1 MYKTPHKVSSL
12 RCAPVRYFA
21 GTPSSGGGSTLTL
34 GREDGRPKAPVRIVH
49 LGLGNFF
56 RAHTCWY
63 TEHAPDAAQWGI
75 AAFCGRSATH
85 VAELRAQDE
94 VYTLMI
100 QGRLG
105 AKAGDIPEYS
115 TEIISSLSAVH
126 TAGELE
132 AWRGYFA
139 DPEVS
144 IVTSSIT
151 EGGYIRD
158 ATGNLDL
165 VEAVRA
171 DVEALRNDPL
181 SGAVTTAPGKFV
193 AGLLVRRDSGAG
205 PITFVPCDNVVSS
218 GAMVRTVVTQMA
230 EMVDPTLKDWI
241 EANVGFVSTMV
252 DRITPNPTPADFERV
267 AELTGYA
274 DPAAVVT
281 EPFTEWVLE
290 GQFRTQRPMWEAAG
304 AQFVDDII
312 PFEHRKLW
320 LLNGAHSLMAY
331 AGPLRGHETVQQA
344 IADPVIFGW
353 VNQWWDEASHHLPLP
368 ESDILAY
375 RAALLDRFSNPA
387 MTDVLSRIAADGSQ
401 KIPIRIVPTINAELE
416 SDRTP
421 EAGLR
426 AVAAWVWHL
435 RGRSTPVNDARQAEV
450 LAFGQG
456 SLEESVAKVLAFLG
470 LDMDLLPEVL
480 TLAQSLVM

>member
-1 MYKTPHKVSSL
+1 MHESSL
-12 RCAPVRYFA
+12 
-21 GTPSSGGGSTLTL
+21 T
-34 GREDGRPKAPVRIVH
+34 REDSRPKAPVRIVH

-63 TEHAPDAAQWGI
+63 TEHAPDADQWGI
-75 AAFCGRSATH
+75 AAFSGRTATH
-85 VAELRAQDE
+85 VAELRAQGE

-105 AKAGDIPEYS
+105 ARAGDVPEYS
-115 TEIISSLSAVH
+115 AEVISAISAVH

-139 DPEVS
+139 DPAVCL
-144 IVTSSIT
+144 VTSSIT

-158 ATGNLDL
+158 ASGNLDL
-165 VEAVRA
+165 GVEAVRA
-171 DVEALRNDPL
+171 DVDALRMDPL
-181 SGAVTTAPGKFV
+181 AGTVTTAPGKFI
-193 AGLLVRRDSGAG
+193 AGLLVRRASGAG
-205 PITFVPCDNVVSS
+205 PLTFVPCDNVVSS

-230 EMVDPTLKDWI
+230 QMVDPSLLGWI
-241 EANVGFVSTMV
+241 DANVGFVSTMV

-267 AELTGYA
+267 TELTGYD

-290 GQFRTQRPMWEAAG
+290 GQFRTPRPAWDASG

-344 IADPVIFGW
+344 IADPVVGSW
-353 VNQWWDEASHHLPLP
+353 VNQWWDEASRHLPIP
-368 ESDILAY
+368 DADVLAY
-375 RAALLDRFSNPA
+375 RQALLDRFSNPA
-387 MTDVLSRIAADGSQ
+387 MMDVLSRIAADGSQ
-401 KIPIRIVPTINAELE
+401 KIPIRIVPTIRAELE
-416 SDRTP
+416 SGRSA

-435 RGRSTPVNDARQAEV
+435 RGRSTPVNDARQSEV
-450 LAFGQG
+450 LALGEGTLQ
-456 SLEESVAKVLAFLG
+456 ESVAKVLAFLD
-470 LDMDLLPEVL
+470 LPASLLPEVV
-480 TLAQSLVM
+480 TLAQDLLP

>member
-1 MYKTPHKVSSL
+1 MSDTPE
-12 RCAPVRYFA
+12 
-21 GTPSSGGGSTLTL
+21 SGAYPTLT
-34 GREDGRPKAPVRIVH
+34 RDNGRPKAPVRIVH

-63 TEHAPDAAQWGI
+63 TEHAPDASDWGI
-75 AAFCGRSATH
+75 AAFSGRTATH

-105 AKAGDIPEYS
+105 ARAEDAPEYS
-115 TEIISSLSAVH
+115 TEIISALSAVH
-126 TAGELE
+126 EAGELT

-139 DPEVS
+139 DPQVCL
-144 IVTSSIT
+144 VTSSIT
-151 EGGYIRD
+151 EGGYVRD
-158 ATGNLDL
+158 ANGNLDL
-165 VEAVRA
+165 GVEAVRA
-171 DVEALRNDPL
+171 DVEALRVDPL
-181 SGAVTTAPGKFV
+181 AGIVTTAPGKFV
-193 AGLLVRRDSGAG
+193 AGLLVRRQSGAG

-230 EMVDPTLKDWI
+230 EMVDPELKAWI

-267 AELTGYA
+267 TELTGYE

-290 GQFRTQRPMWEAAG
+290 GHFRTPRPAWEAAG
-304 AQFVDDII
+304 AQFVDDIV

-331 AGPLRGHETVQQA
+331 AGPLRGHESVQQA
-344 IADPVIFGW
+344 IADPVIAAW
-353 VNQWWDEASHHLPLP
+353 VNQWWDEAGHHLPLP
-368 ESDILAY
+368 ASDVLAY
-375 RAALLDRFSNPA
+375 RKALLDRFSNPA
-387 MTDVLSRIAADGSQ
+387 MKDVLSRIAADGSQ
-401 KIPIRIVPTINAELE
+401 KIPIRFVPTIRAELE
-416 SDRTP
+416 SGRTP

-450 LAFGQG
+450 LALGEG
-456 SLEESVAKVLAFLG
+456 TLEESVAKVLSFLD
-470 LDMDLLPEVL
+470 LPADLLPEVL
-480 TLAQSLVM
+480 TLAHTLLP

>member
-1 MYKTPHKVSSL
+1 MSRSPHKVSSF
-12 RCAPVRYFA
+12 RCVPVWYRAEAPA
-21 GTPSSGGGSTLTL
+21 GGSSILT
-34 GREDGRPKAPVRIVH
+34 RENGRPKAPIRIVH

-63 TEHAPDAAQWGI
+63 TEHAPDADQWGI
-75 AAFCGRSATH
+75 AAFSGRTATH
-85 VAELRAQDE
+85 VADLRAQDE

-105 AKAGDIPEYS
+105 ARAEDAPEYS

-126 TAGELE
+126 EAAGLA

-139 DPEVS
+139 DPEVCL
-144 IVTSSIT
+144 VTSSIT
-151 EGGYIRD
+151 EGGYVRD
-158 ATGNLDL
+158 AGGNLDL
-165 VEAVRA
+165 SVEAVRD
-171 DVEALRNDPL
+171 DVEALRADPL
-181 SGAVTTAPGKFV
+181 SGIVTTAPGKFV
-193 AGLLVRRDSGAG
+193 AGLLVRRESGAG

-230 EMVDPTLKDWI
+230 EMVDPELKRWI

-267 AELTGYA
+267 TELTGYA

-290 GQFRTQRPMWEAAG
+290 GQFRTPRPMWEAAG

-331 AGPLRGHETVQQA
+331 TGPLRGHETVQQA

-353 VNQWWDEASHHLPLP
+353 VNQWWDEASHRLPLP
-368 ESDILAY
+368 SVDVLAY
-375 RAALLDRFSNPA
+375 RGALLDRFSNPA
-387 MTDVLSRIAADGSQ
+387 MSDVLSRIAADGSQ
-401 KIPIRIVPTINAELE
+401 KIPIRFVPTIRTELE
-416 SDRTP
+416 SGRTP

-426 AVAAWVWHL
+426 AIAAWVLHL
-435 RGRSTPVNDARQAEV
+435 RGYSTPVNDARQAEV
-450 LAFGQG
+450 LAIGEG
-456 SLEESVAKVLAFLG
+456 TLEDSVSTCLTFLA
-470 LDMDLLPEVL
+470 LDADLLPQV
-480 TLAQSLVM
+480 TFLAQDLLPH

>member
-1 MYKTPHKVSSL
+1 MSRSPHKVSSL

-21 GTPSSGGGSTLTL
+21 GTPASGGGSTFTLT
-34 GREDGRPKAPVRIVH
+34 RENGRPKAPVRIVH

-63 TEHAPDAAQWGI
+63 TEHAPDASDWGI

-85 VAELRAQDE
+85 VADLRAQDD

-105 AKAGDIPEYS
+105 ARAEDAPEYS
-115 TEIISSLSAVH
+115 TEVISSLSAVH

-139 DPEVS
+139 DPNVCL
-144 IVTSSIT
+144 VTSSIT

-158 ATGNLDL
+158 AGGNLDL
-165 VEAVRA
+165 VEAVRD
-171 DVEALRNDPL
+171 DVEALRADPL
-181 SGAVTTAPGKFV
+181 SGIVTTAPGKFV
-193 AGLLVRRDSGAG
+193 AGLLTRRASGAG

-230 EMVDPTLKDWI
+230 EMVDLTLLDWI

-267 AELTGYA
+267 TELTGYA

-290 GQFRTQRPMWEAAG
+290 GEFRTPHPAWAEAG

-331 AGPLRGHETVQQA
+331 TGPLHGHETVQQA
-344 IADPVIFGW
+344 IADSVIFGW
-353 VNQWWDEASHHLPLP
+353 VNQWWDEASGHLGLP
-368 ESDILAY
+368 DEDIRAY
-375 RAALLDRFSNPA
+375 RQALLDRFSNPA

-401 KIPIRIVPTINAELE
+401 KIPIRFIPAIQAELD
-416 SDRTP
+416 SGRTP

-426 AVAAWVWHL
+426 AIAAWVWHL

-450 LAFGQG
+450 LALGEG
-456 SLEESVAKVLAFLG
+456 TLEESVAKVLAFLG
-470 LDMDLLPEVL
+470 LDATLLPEV
-480 TLAQSLVM
+480 TALAHDLLP

>member
-1 MYKTPHKVSSL
+1 MRKTPHAVSCF
-12 RCAPVRYFA
+12 RGAPVRYVA
-21 GTPSSGGGSTLTL
+21 ATPQSGGGYSALS
-34 GREDGRPKAPVRIVH
+34 RDDGRPKAPVRIVH

-63 TEHAPDAAQWGI
+63 TEHAPDADQWGI
-75 AAFCGRSATH
+75 AAFCGRTDTH

-94 VYTLMI
+94 VYTLMV

-105 AKAGDIPEYS
+105 ARAGDAAEYS
-115 TEIISSLSAVH
+115 AEIVSALSAVH

-139 DPEVS
+139 DPGVCL
-144 IVTSSIT
+144 VTSSIT

-158 ATGNLDL
+158 AGGNLDL

-171 DVEALRNDPL
+171 DVEALRMDPL
-181 SGAVTTAPGKFV
+181 GGIVTTAPGKFV
-193 AGLLVRRDSGAG
+193 AGLLVRRESGAG

-230 EMVDPTLKDWI
+230 EMVDPELRRWI

-267 AELTGYA
+267 AELTGHE

-290 GQFRTQRPMWEAAG
+290 GQFRTPRPLWEAAG
-304 AQFVDDII
+304 AQFVDDIV

-331 AGPLRGHETVQQA
+331 TGPLRGHETVQQA
-344 IADPVIFGW
+344 IADPVIFAW
-353 VNQWWDEASHHLPLP
+353 VNQWWDEAGHHLPLP
-368 ESDILAY
+368 ATDVLAY
-375 RAALLDRFSNPA
+375 RKALLDRFSNPA
-387 MTDVLSRIAADGSQ
+387 MKDVLSRIAADGSQ
-401 KIPIRIVPTINAELE
+401 KIPIRFVPTIHAEVE
-416 SDRTP
+416 SGRTP

-426 AVAAWVWHL
+426 AVAAWILHL
-435 RGRSTPVNDARQAEV
+435 KGYSTPVNDARQAEV
-450 LAFGQG
+450 LALGVG

-470 LDMDLLPEVL
+470 LPASLLPKVTALAQDLLP
-480 TLAQSLVM
+480 